1 MARSWLTRLISLP
14 IDPILGAL
22 YPLRAA
28 WMIARTPKLWGYLI
42 APIVVNILVS
52 LGLYA
57 GLLFPGLKAID
68 ALQLGIESRAGEAIS
83 QLPTWLHWLD
93 AASGL
98 IGGVLDFVLIVL
110 LLLVTGF
117 AIVQFGT
124 LLGAPWYG
132 QLAERIETDRLGA
145 ANLPAPEGPLAIVQ
159 DISRALLFEVK
170 KIGLTLGLVVVFV
183 AIGSVPVLGTLIAGT
198 GGLITS
204 TLITCLDFLD
214 APLERRRL
222 RFRDKLK
229 TVLVHLPATAGFGL
243 VCLFV
248 VSVPIV
254 NLVSVPVCVM
264 AGTLFFCDRIF
275 TSSSTSGLLTQA
287 PSDPFGDRTHR

>member
-1 MARSWLTRLISLP
+1 MARSWLTRLVSLP
-14 IDPILGAL
+14 IDPFLGAL

-28 WMIARTPKLWGYLI
+28 WMITRTPALWGYLI

-68 ALQLGIESRAGEAIS
+68 ALQLGLNSRTGEAIA

-93 AASGL
+93 VAAGL

-110 LLLVTGF
+110 LFLVTGF

-132 QLAERIETDRLGA
+132 QLAERIEKERLGA
-145 ANLPAPEGPLAIVQ
+145 ANLPPPEGALAIVR
-159 DISRALLFEVK
+159 DLLRALLFEIK
-170 KIGLTLGLVVVFV
+170 KIVLTLGLVGVFV
-183 AIGSVPVLGTLIAGT
+183 VIGSVPVVGTIIAGA

-222 RFRDKLK
+222 RFRDKLT
-229 TVLVHLPATAGFGL
+229 TVLTHLPATAGFGL
-243 VCLFV
+243 VCLFA
-248 VSVPIV
+248 VSLPIV
-254 NLVSVPVCVM
+254 NLVSVPVCVT

-275 TSSSTSGLLTQA
+275 TSSSTLGLLSQI
-287 PSDPFGDRTHR
+287 PGDPFSDRR

>member
-1 MARSWLTRLISLP
+1 MARSWLTRLVSLP
-14 IDPILGAL
+14 IDPFLGAL

-28 WMIARTPKLWGYLI
+28 WIIVRTPKLWGYLI

-57 GLLFPGLKAID
+57 GLLLPGLDAID
-68 ALQLGIESRAGEAIS
+68 ALQLGIASRAGETITK
-83 QLPTWLHWLD
+83 LPDWLHWLE

-98 IGGVLDFVLIVL
+98 IGGVLDLILILL

-117 AIVQFGT
+117 AIAQFGT

-132 QLAERIETDRLGA
+132 QLAERIEKDRLGA
-145 ANLPAPEGPLAIVQ
+145 ANLPPPEGPLAIVR

-170 KIGLTLGLVVVFV
+170 KIVLALGLIVVFF
-183 AIGSVPVLGTLIAGT
+183 AIGSVPVVGTIVAGT

-204 TLITCLDFLD
+204 TLMTCLDFLD

-222 RFRDKLK
+222 RFRHKLG
-229 TVLVHLPATAGFGL
+229 TVLSHLPATAGFGL
-243 VCLFV
+243 VCLFA
-248 VSVPIV
+248 VSIPIV
-254 NLVSVPVCVM
+254 NLVSVPVCVT

-275 TSSSTSGLLTQA
+275 DPTTA
-287 PSDPFGDRTHR
+287 PQTPES